1 VSGCL
6 LPVAILVL
14 PIIVWISVLPD
25 KQRTF
30 GRRLLPKLL
39 TVLIISL
46 IGLFGLSMTATRP
59 ANLGVHNGKLAKCP
73 ESPNCVS
80 TYADSETHR
89 MEPIEFVSDVNET
102 VEIIEQTVANNFPRA
117 RLVEVDNGY
126 LHYEFTSLI
135 FRFVDDVEFLV
146 DDRAKQIH
154 FRSASRV
161 GHSDLGA
168 NRRRM
173 QKISEELKQ

>member
-1 VSGCL
+1 MSDQQK
-6 LPVAILVL
+6 
-14 PIIVWISVLPD
+14 S
-25 KQRTF
+25 F
-30 GRRLLPKLL
+30 GRRLLPKLF

-59 ANLGVHNGKLAKCP
+59 ANLGVHDGKLAKCP

-80 TYADSETHR
+80 TYADSETHQ
-89 MEPIEFVSDVNET
+89 MQPIEIVGDVDET
-102 VEIIEQTVANNFPRA
+102 VEMIKRTVANNFPRA
-117 RLVEVDNGY
+117 RLVESNNGY
-126 LHYEFTSLI
+126 LYYEFTSLI

-146 DDRAKQIH
+146 DDRARQIH

>member
-1 VSGCL
+1 M
-6 LPVAILVL
+6 PE
-14 PIIVWISVLPD
+14 
-25 KQRTF
+25 QRKSF
-30 GRRLLPKLL
+30 VRRLIPKFL

-59 ANLGVHNGKLAKCP
+59 ANLGVNNGELAKCP
-73 ESPNCVS
+73 DSPNCVS
-80 TYADSETHR
+80 TQSDSDEHR
-89 MEPIEFVSDVNET
+89 MDSIEFEGKVDEA
-102 VEIIEQTVANNFPRA
+102 VENIKRTIESNFPRA
-117 RLVEVDNGY
+117 RLVAENNGY

-135 FRFVDDVEFLV
+135 FRFVDDVEFFV
-146 DDRAKQIH
+146 DDNSKRIH

-173 QKISEELKQ
+173 KRITQELQK